1 MVEIKLHDIGEGM
14 TEGEVLHLFVK
25 EGDRVRSD
33 QSLVEIQTDKIT
45 AELPS
50 PLSGFIKKIL
60 IKEGDLV
67 QVGETLLIVEGE
79 SSGTPFFEGTA
90 SHTPVQEKADSRVEE
105 KNVLRDTKAND
116 PRGPKRILAAPHT
129 RKLARRHGV
138 NLENIEG
145 SGRLGRITTE
155 DVEHAMSVEWEEV
168 QSITA
173 NKRLSEAQPAQRPTD
188 FEPAQLKYAFKEIPF
203 RGRRKVIAEKMAHS
217 LFTIPH
223 VTHFDEADVTPLLNL
238 KERLK
243 LKDPDG
249 SKGYNVSIVAFF
261 IKAIAIA
268 LKDFPVFNAKL
279 DEERKVI
286 RLETTINMGLAT
298 DTEDGLIVPILK
310 SVERKSVSDIHI
322 EMKQLIAKAKQN
334 ELKREEVLGGTFTI
348 SNVGP
353 LGSTGATP
361 IINYPEVGLMAFHKT
376 KKRPVV
382 DEEDNIVIRSIMN
395 LSMSFDHR
403 VADGAQAVAFTN
415 KVIELIEN
423 PEIMFLA

>member
-1 MVEIKLHDIGEGM
+1 LVEIKLHDIGEGM
-14 TEGEVLHLFVK
+14 TEGEILQLFVK
-25 EGDRVRSD
+25 EGDLVRND

-50 PLSGFIKKIL
+50 PVSGFIKKIL

-67 QVGETLLIVEGE
+67 QVGETLLIVDGE
-79 SSGTPFFEGTA
+79 VSES
-90 SHTPVQEKADSRVEE
+90 
-105 KNVLRDTKAND
+105 RDTPIQVEVD
-116 PRGPKRILAAPHT
+116 SSHQESESIREPVLPQGPKRILAAPHT
-129 RKLARRHGV
+129 RKFARRHGV
-138 NLENIEG
+138 NLETLEG
-145 SGRLGRITTE
+145 TGRLGRITTE
-155 DVEHAMSVEWEEV
+155 DVGRAIKGDLERK
-168 QSITA
+168 QSIIPEQHSVVVPPSV
-173 NKRLSEAQPAQRPTD
+173 KPTD
-188 FEPAQLKYAFKEIPF
+188 DDHSYELKYSYKEIPF
-203 RGRRKVIAEKMAHS
+203 RGRRKVIADKMSHS

-223 VTHFDEADVTPLLNL
+223 VTHFDEADVTPLLML

-249 SKGYNVSIVAFF
+249 SKGYNVSIAAFF

-268 LKDFPVFNAKL
+268 LKAFPIFNAQL

-286 RLETTINMGLAT
+286 RLEHTVNIGLAT
-298 DTEDGLIVPILK
+298 DTEEGLIVPVLK
-310 SVERKSVSDIHI
+310 AVESKSISDLHL
-322 EMKQLIAKAKQN
+322 EMKELLNKAKQN
-334 ELKREEVLGGTFTI
+334 KLKREELVGGTFTI

-361 IINYPEVGLMAFHKT
+361 IINYPEVGLIAFHKT

-382 DEEDNIVIRSIMN
+382 DEQDNIVVRSIMN

-403 VADGAQAVAFTN
+403 VADGAQAIAFTN

-423 PEIMFLA
+423 PEMMLLF